1 MESLLLLKSTKCL
14 TDQKQRNRHRWRK
27 TLQGK
32 DVTWFEQAICSGET
46 ALFFPPARM
55 NEGRKERVKRERL
68 AAAVCEKCPVTAQCR
83 QHAREQGELGFW
95 GGETEE
101 QRYLA
106 GYLRDSIVSRRR
118 KYTRMHAAEVLA
130 QSNEKDKASS

>member
-1 MESLLLLKSTKCL
+1 M
-14 TDQKQRNRHRWRK
+14 
-27 TLQGK
+27 QGK

-118 KYTRMHAAEVLA
+118 KYAKMHSAEVLE
-130 QSNEKDKASS
+130 QFNEKDKASS

>member
-1 MESLLLLKSTKCL
+1 M
-14 TDQKQRNRHRWRK
+14 
-27 TLQGK
+27 QGK

-46 ALFFPPARM
+46 LLFFPPLGSENRQQ
-55 NEGRKERVKRERL
+55 RVKRERL
-68 AAAVCEKCPVTAQCR
+68 AAAICEQCPVMDKCR

-106 GYLRDSIVSRRR
+106 GYLRDSVVSRRR
-118 KYTRMHAAEVLA
+118 KYARMHAAEVLA